1 MLRYMADTKKILT
14 NHEQIIDDMDIFQ
27 ANTNASL
34 KNIETR
40 VGQLALSLQK
50 QSKDTFLSDT
60 QKNIKDCLAV
70 TLRSGMELQES
81 KKNEKEVENE
91 EVVKEARNHKL
102 GRMQLNQLRETYQRK
117 KRMKIV
123 HKRKSLKR
131 RRR

>member
-1 MLRYMADTKKILT
+1 MLRYMADTKKIIT

-34 KNIETR
+34 KNTKTQ

-123 HKRKSLKR
+123 QKRKSLKSR
-131 RRR
+131 RR